1 MSEKFAIEI
10 IFYTSEGK
18 YKMINLF
25 TSPSCTSCRK
35 AKAWLE
41 EQGLDYKEKNIY
53 HEPLT
58 RDEIKEILMLTE
70 EGTDEIISYRSQAY
84 KNLEVEIEDLSMNEL
99 LDLFIKE
106 PSLIR
111 RPIIMDDRRL
121 QIGYNEEEIR
131 TFLPREAREVELS
144 EIRMKL
150 VEDEI
155 A

>member
-1 MSEKFAIEI
+1 
-10 IFYTSEGK
+10 
-18 YKMINLF
+18 MITLYV
-25 TSPSCTSCRK
+25 SPSCTSCRK

-41 EQGLDYKEKNIY
+41 EQNLEFNEKNIF

-58 RDEIKEILMLTE
+58 KEEIKQILSLTE
-70 EGTDEIISYRSQAY
+70 EGTSELISYRSQAY
-84 KNLEVEIEDLSMNEL
+84 QALSEDIDDLSLNEL
-99 LDLFIKE
+99 LELFENE

-131 TFLPREAREVELS
+131 CFLPRKVRELELAEIHRKLAVEQT
-144 EIRMKL
+144 
-150 VEDEI
+150 

>member
-1 MSEKFAIEI
+1 
-10 IFYTSEGK
+10 
-18 YKMINLF
+18 MITLYV
-25 TSPSCTSCRK
+25 SPSCTSCRK

-41 EQGLDYKEKNIY
+41 EQGLEYAEKNIF

-58 RDEIKEILMLTE
+58 KEEIKQILSLTE
-70 EGTDEIISYRSQAY
+70 EGTSELISYRSQAY
-84 KNLEVEIEDLSMNEL
+84 QGLTRDIEDLSLNEL
-99 LDLFIKE
+99 LDLFEQE

-131 TFLPREAREVELS
+131 CFLPRKVRAMELAEIQRKLAVE
-144 EIRMKL
+144 ET
-150 VEDEI
+150 

>member
-1 MSEKFAIEI
+1 
-10 IFYTSEGK
+10 
-18 YKMINLF
+18 MITLYV
-25 TSPSCTSCRK
+25 SPSCTSCRK

-41 EQGLDYKEKNIY
+41 EQNLEFSEKNIF

-58 RDEIKEILMLTE
+58 KDEIKQILSLTE
-70 EGTDEIISYRSQAY
+70 EGTSELISYRSQAY
-84 KNLEVEIEDLSMNEL
+84 QALNKDIEDLSLNEL
-99 LDLFIKE
+99 LELFETK

-131 TFLPREAREVELS
+131 CFLPRKVRELELA
-144 EIRMKL
+144 EIHRKL
-150 VEDEI
+150 AIEET

>member
-1 MSEKFAIEI
+1 
-10 IFYTSEGK
+10 
-18 YKMINLF
+18 MITLYV
-25 TSPSCTSCRK
+25 SPSCTSCRK

-41 EQGLDYKEKNIY
+41 EQNLEFNEKNIF

-58 RDEIKEILMLTE
+58 KEEIKQILSLTE
-70 EGTDEIISYRSQAY
+70 EGTSELISYRSQAY
-84 KNLEVEIEDLSMNEL
+84 QALSEDIDDLSLNEL
-99 LDLFIKE
+99 LELFENE

-131 TFLPREAREVELS
+131 CFLPRKVRELELA
-144 EIRMKL
+144 EIHRKL
-150 VEDEI
+150 ALEET

>member
-1 MSEKFAIEI
+1 
-10 IFYTSEGK
+10 
-18 YKMINLF
+18 MIRLF
-25 TSPSCTSCRK
+25 ISPSCTSCRK

-41 EQGLDYKEKNIY
+41 EHDLEYSEKNIY

-58 RDEIKEILMLTE
+58 KNEIKEILMLTN
-70 EGTDEIISYRSQAY
+70 EGTEEIISYRSDAY
-84 KNLEVEIEDLSMNEL
+84 QNLDIDLEELSMNEL

-121 QIGYNEEEIR
+121 QIGFNDEEIR
-131 TFLPREAREVELS
+131 MFLPREVRNIA
-144 EIRMKL
+144 L
-150 VEDEI
+150 VQIHEQLAAES

>member
-1 MSEKFAIEI
+1 
-10 IFYTSEGK
+10 
-18 YKMINLF
+18 MITLYV
-25 TSPSCTSCRK
+25 SPSCTSCRK

-41 EQGLDYKEKNIY
+41 EQNLEFNEKNIF

-58 RDEIKEILMLTE
+58 KEEIKQILSLTE
-70 EGTDEIISYRSQAY
+70 EGTSELISYRSQAY
-84 KNLEVEIEDLSMNEL
+84 QALSEDIDDLSLNEL
-99 LDLFIKE
+99 LELFENE

-131 TFLPREAREVELS
+131 CFLPRKVRELELAEIHRKLAVE
-144 EIRMKL
+144 ET
-150 VEDEI
+150 